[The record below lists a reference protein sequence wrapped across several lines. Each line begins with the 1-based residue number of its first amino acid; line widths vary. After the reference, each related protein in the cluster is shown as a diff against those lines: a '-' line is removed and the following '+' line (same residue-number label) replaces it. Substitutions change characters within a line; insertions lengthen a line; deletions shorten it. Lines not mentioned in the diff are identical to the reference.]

1 MKMIKRD
8 AEKYIRAVAREFAV
22 VSVFGP
28 RQSGKTTLVRSMFPD
43 YDYVNFENPDERAAA
58 LADGASFLARH
69 VRPLILDEVQRV
81 PELLSRIQVLV
92 DESPKRKG
100 RFVLTGSHQPALR
113 ESISQSLA
121 GRVAICTLLP
131 LSIAEL
137 ARAGVR
143 LSREQFI
150 HNGFMPRL
158 YDERA
163 TVDWLY
169 SNYEATYVERDV
181 SQIIR
186 LKDRRVFE
194 SFLRLVAGRV
204 GQLVNYDSLA
214 CELGVS
220 AVTVKSWFSILEAS
234 YITFTL
240 PCYYK
245 NWGKRFVKTP
255 KVYFTDVG
263 LAAHLLGIR
272 RVKDIDRDPLFGGLF
287 ENMVVADVLKNR
299 LNRGLHPDLYFI
311 RTAKGVE
318 IDLVIENE
326 RRLDLYEIKSSSSF
340 TTDFAKNLS
349 LLSEVIPEVG
359 RKTVVYSGKDA
370 VANGIEYVNFANM
383 VGGW

>member
-28 RQSGKTTLVRSMFPD
+28 RQSGKTTLVRNMFPD

-272 RVKDIDRDPLFGGLF
+272 RVEDIDRDPLFGGLF

>member
-272 RVKDIDRDPLFGGLF
+272 RVEDIDRDPLFGGLF

>member
-272 RVKDIDRDPLFGGLF
+272 RVEDIDRDPLFGGLF

-299 LNRGLHPDLYFI
+299 LNCGLHPDLYFI

-340 TTDFAKNLS
+340 TKDFAKNLS

>member
-81 PELLSRIQVLV
+81 PELLSRIQVLA

-272 RVKDIDRDPLFGGLF
+272 RVEDIDRDPLFGGLF

>member
-58 LADGASFLARH
+58 LADGVSFLARH

-100 RFVLTGSHQPALR
+100 RFVLTGSHQPSLR

-272 RVKDIDRDPLFGGLF
+272 RVEDIDRDPLFGGLF